1 MDSKIIRFSLFLSVC
16 IGLLFTS
23 YGEETDSTELEEL
36 KRLAEIESKKEKK
49 EEKRDETIFKSGG
62 LGLQKLNPEISV
74 TGDML
79 GVYHYREDVKNG
91 PEFIFR
97 GLGLHFESYLDPYTK
112 FKAAVPVSPKGVGL
126 GEAYMTRFAV
136 LPGFN
141 ITLGKFRQQFGVIN
155 RWHKH
160 GLDQIDFPLAL
171 RKLFGD
177 GGLNQTG
184 MSFDW
189 SLPFPR
195 NASQELLFQVTNGE
209 NSRLFSGNILSI
221 PSLLGHYKF
230 FVDFSKS
237 TYFEMGVTGLVGWN
251 DEWDVVSG
259 DSTIQKEKRLRT
271 EAIGLDM
278 VIRWEPT
285 GHMRYRNI
293 EWRCEI
299 YYLDRI
305 ILTPDIGAEDNINPY
320 GGYSYLQAKLSRK
333 LDIGIRF
340 DYYKPDAK
348 GYAST
353 AGGLAPLAYTDD
365 EAYQWQISPYLT
377 WGQSPF
383 VKFRIEYDHLDGK
396 GMGDSEN
403 TVIVQAVFAAG
414 PHKHERY

>member
-1 MDSKIIRFSLFLSVC
+1 MVSKKYVFLLLLTIC
-16 IGLLFTS
+16 IGLSSSAF
-23 YGEETDSTELEEL
+23 GEVTDSSELEEL
-36 KRLAEIESKKEKK
+36 KQLAEIESKKEKK
-49 EEKRDETIFKSGG
+49 EEKSDETIFKSGG
-62 LGLQKLNPEISV
+62 SGLQKLNPEISV

-79 GVYHYREDVKNG
+79 GVYHYRENIKNG

-136 LPGFN
+136 LPGLN
-141 ITLGKFRQQFGVIN
+141 VTLGKFRQQFGVIN

-160 GLDQIDFPLAL
+160 AIDQIDFPLAL
-171 RKLFGD
+171 IQLFGD
-177 GGLNQTG
+177 GGLNQIG

-189 SLPFPR
+189 SLPSPR
-195 NASQELLFQVTNGE
+195 NASQELVVQVTNGQ

-221 PSLLGHYKF
+221 PSILGRYKF

-237 TYFEMGVTGLVGWN
+237 TYFEIGVSGLVGWN
-251 DEWDVVSG
+251 NEWSVTSG
-259 DSTIQKEKRLRT
+259 DSTITKDEKLPT
-271 EAIGLDM
+271 EAAGLDM

-285 GHMRYRNI
+285 GHMRYHNI

-299 YYLDRI
+299 YYLNRT
-305 ILTPDIGAEDNINPY
+305 ILTPDIGSQDIINPY
-320 GGYSYLQAKLSRK
+320 GGYTYLQSKFSRK
-333 LDIGIRF
+333 LDIGVRF
-340 DYYKPDAK
+340 DYYKPDIK
-348 GYAST
+348 KYAST
-353 AGGLAPLAYTDD
+353 NTTLAPLVYTEN

-377 WGQSPF
+377 WSQSPF

-396 GMGDSEN
+396 GMGNSDN
-403 TVIVQAVFAAG
+403 TIIAQAVFAAG